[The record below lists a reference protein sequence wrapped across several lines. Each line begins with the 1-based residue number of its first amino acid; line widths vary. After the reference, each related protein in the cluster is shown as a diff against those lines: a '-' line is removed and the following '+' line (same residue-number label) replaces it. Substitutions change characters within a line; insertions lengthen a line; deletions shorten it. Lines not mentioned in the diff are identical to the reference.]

1 MSRPAEGRRRII
13 DEVEEFLHR
22 DLTMLFL
29 CHLYKRIKYP
39 RNLQGMTFDSFGWAD
54 FRKLWIRPA
63 ATEKPPRTGGEP
75 TFRKSARHTEDWKAA
90 SSPVCGHPRRDPWRR
105 LRSCSFRRGQ
115 DMLRWVEKGQWRVT
129 AVEEWIL
136 FLLIGLLA
144 GTFGSLAG
152 LGGRGDRGPF
162 PVADG
167 RPLSGI
173 PTSHPPGGGGDVAG
187 HDRLDRPVVH
197 LDLRRQ
203 RRVDYRSGLLFFAA
217 SGPGA
222 ATGAYLNRFFEP
234 DSFYI
239 AFGLFLIFVSIVLT
253 VGERGKERPVKWSV
267 TREFTDPDGTVHRYG
282 YHRPTAL
289 AVAFL
294 VGMVSSLFGI
304 GGGALMVPVMVF
316 LFRFPPHVATATSM
330 FMIFF
335 SSVIGSLGHVAQ
347 GNVEWKAALFLAPG
361 AWFGGR
367 LGAWISSRL
376 SSRGLLVALRLALL
390 LVAVRM
396 IWEGLS

>member
-1 MSRPAEGRRRII
+1 
-13 DEVEEFLHR
+13 
-22 DLTMLFL
+22 
-29 CHLYKRIKYP
+29 
-39 RNLQGMTFDSFGWAD
+39 
-54 FRKLWIRPA
+54 
-63 ATEKPPRTGGEP
+63 
-75 TFRKSARHTEDWKAA
+75 
-90 SSPVCGHPRRDPWRR
+90 
-105 LRSCSFRRGQ
+105 
-115 DMLRWVEKGQWRVT
+115 MLRWVEKGQWRVT

-136 FLLIGLLA
+136 FVLIGLLA

-152 LGGRGDRGPF
+152 LGGGVIAVPSLLLMAALF
-162 PVADG
+162 PEYRHLTPQVVVGTSLVMIVLTA
-167 RPLSGI
+167 LSS
-173 PTSHPPGGGGDVAG
+173 TLTYA
-187 HDRLDRPVVH
+187 
-197 LDLRRQ
+197 RQ
-203 RRVDYRSGLLFFAA
+203 HRVDYRSGLLFFAA